1 MRALL
6 LAATAFLVTP
16 ASAETIA
23 ITGGMVAIGDG
34 SAPAAGTVVVRDGRV
49 VAAGANVAVPAGART
64 VDATGKWVTPGIVAG
79 FTRLGLVEVDA
90 VEQTNDA
97 SAGGTPFN
105 ASLDVTD
112 AINPRVPSIAVS
124 RAAGVT
130 RAIVAPETAGSM
142 FAGFGAVIDMGND
155 ADAVTKPRAF
165 QFVAF
170 GEAGARIAGGS
181 RAASFAAFRNALD
194 EARAYARNPAG
205 YDGRSK
211 DALLLRRD
219 AEALLPVIDGRVPLY
234 VHVESG
240 PDILRALGLRREFP
254 AIKFVLVGVTEGWTV
269 ARQIAASG
277 VPVIASALNDLP
289 ASFEQLA
296 ATQSNVGR
304 MKAAGVTVGIGMIDD
319 NDTRQAQQ
327 STQLAG
333 NLVALTRVPGATGL
347 SWGDAFAAITSKP
360 AEIAGLGGEIG
371 SLRAGRRADVVI
383 WSGDPLELASA
394 VEKVWI
400 DGVEQNLSTRQ
411 TRLRDRYLK
420 PREGALPKAY
430 DR

>member
-1 MRALL
+1 VRALL
-6 LAATAFLVTP
+6 LAATALLSTP
-16 ASAETIA
+16 AVAETIA
-23 ITGGMVAIGDG
+23 ITGGTVAIGDG
-34 SAPAAGTVVVRDGRV
+34 SAPAPGTVVVRDGRV

-90 VEQTNDA
+90 VDQTNDA
-97 SAGGTPFN
+97 SAGGSPYN

-130 RAIVAPETAGSM
+130 RAIVAPDTAGSM

-155 ADAVTKPRAF
+155 PDAVTKPRAF

-181 RAASFAAFRNALD
+181 RVASFAAFRNALD
-194 EARAYARNPAG
+194 EARAYRGNPSG

-219 AEALLPVIDGRVPLY
+219 AEALLPVIDGRIPLY

-240 PDILRALGLRREFP
+240 PDILRVLGLRREFS

-304 MKAAGVTVGIGMIDD
+304 MKAAGVNVGIGMIDD

-333 NLVALTRVPGATGL
+333 NLVALSRVPGASGL

-420 PREGALPKAY
+420 PQEGALPKAY

>member
-1 MRALL
+1 VRALL
-6 LAATAFLVTP
+6 LAATAILTTP
-16 ASAETIA
+16 TFAETIA
-23 ITGGMVAIGDG
+23 ITGGKVAIGDG
-34 SAPAAGTVVVRDGRV
+34 SAPMPGTVVVRDGRV
-49 VAAGANVAVPAGART
+49 VAAGSNVTVPVGART

-90 VEQTNDA
+90 VDQTNDTAA
-97 SAGGTPFN
+97 SGTPYN

-112 AINPRVPSIAVS
+112 AINPRVPSVAVS

-181 RAASFAAFRNALD
+181 RVASFAAFRNALD
-194 EARAYARNPAG
+194 ETRAYARNPSG

-240 PDILRALGLRREFP
+240 PDILRVLGLRREFP

-333 NLVALTRVPGATGL
+333 NLVALTHVPGASGL
-347 SWGDAFAAITSKP
+347 NWGDAFAAITSKP

-371 SLRAGRRADVVI
+371 SLRAGRRADIVI

-400 DGVEQNLSTRQ
+400 DGVEQNLNTRQ
-411 TRLRDRYLK
+411 TRLRDRYLR
-420 PREGALPKAY
+420 PQEGALPKAY

>member
-6 LAATAFLVTP
+6 LAATALLTTP
-16 ASAETIA
+16 TFAETVA
-23 ITGGMVAIGDG
+23 ITGGTVAIGDG
-34 SAPAAGTVVVRDGRV
+34 TAPTPGTVLVRDGRV

-90 VEQTNDA
+90 VDQTNDA
-97 SAGGTPFN
+97 SAGGTPYN

-112 AINPRVPSIAVS
+112 AINPRVPSVAVS

-130 RAIVAPETAGSM
+130 RAIVAPDTAGSM

-181 RAASFAAFRNALD
+181 RVASFAAFRNALD
-194 EARAYARNPAG
+194 EARAYARNPSA

-240 PDILRALGLRREFP
+240 PDILRVLGLRREFP

-277 VPVIASALNDLP
+277 VPAIASALNDLP

-296 ATQSNVGR
+296 ATQSNIGR
-304 MKAAGVTVGIGMIDD
+304 MKAAGVNVGIGMIDD

-333 NLVALTRVPGATGL
+333 NLVALTRVPGASGL

-371 SLRAGRRADVVI
+371 SLRAGRRADIVI
-383 WSGDPLELASA
+383 WSGDPLELASG

-420 PREGALPKAY
+420 PQEGALPKAY